1 MSKLSINFENGKA
14 KKLRHYW
21 RSNEKRCDCGCKDR
35 IFLKGVW
42 YCAVALQEVLND
54 QGYSLEKN
62 YTSVNMVDPESIIS
76 VAQGKKEY
84 KGLI

>member
-35 IFLKGVW
+35 IFLRGAW
-42 YCAVALQEVLND
+42 FCAVAIQEVLND

-62 YTSVNMVDPESIIS
+62 YNTGSVGGVGSAERTEI
-76 VAQGKKEY
+76 
-84 KGLI
+84 